1 MADLYLSR
9 ADWGANTE
17 LPRLGHSVTADKRT
31 ELHVHHTAAVD
42 ASDQTKNRWSL
53 ENAIKYMRRLQ
64 TVRPDLGLDV
74 PYTEV
79 FFVLENLDVAVMEG
93 RGLWRTGAHTKDHNT
108 AGFGW
113 SAAGNFDLNDPE
125 GIDALIGAMDNRVRW
140 LRDTSRQFPN
150 LGSSHPDGR
159 LAFGHRDTKTT
170 ACPGSHLFAEIHRIG
185 ATTPQPPAPQPPPP
199 SGTPVMGQAE
209 VSLGQA
215 IAFVTSRSANADYPT
230 DTVRNIV
237 ETTWRI
243 AESDGVRA
251 DLAIA
256 LMCKET
262 GFFHFGGD
270 VKAHQWNFG
279 GIGATGGVPGL
290 SFPTLEAGV
299 KAVVRR
305 MRMYAVH
312 DRSKYD
318 LAVLGRSLP
327 EVGVPEGQPG
337 FKGWGKHPNIEDF
350 NGAWAVPGD
359 GYGESIV
366 RMVELMKQ
374 TPVPSEPSSPF
385 TDEAI
390 AWLDNRYERKTA

>member
-17 LPRLGHSVTADKRT
+17 LPRLGYSVTADKRT

-42 ASDQTKNRWSL
+42 SSDNTKNRWSL

-64 TVRPDLGLDV
+64 TVRPDLGKDV

-79 FFVLENLDVAVMEG
+79 FFVLENLDVAIMEG
-93 RGLWRTGAHTKDHNT
+93 RGLWRTGAHTKNHNT

-125 GIDALIGAMDNRVRW
+125 GIDALIGAMDNRLRW
-140 LRDTSRQFPN
+140 LRDTSKQFPN

-159 LAFGHRDTKTT
+159 LAFGHRDTKST
-170 ACPGSHLFAEIHRIG
+170 ACPGSHLFAQIHRIG
-185 ATTPQPPAPQPPPP
+185 ATGTQPDPLP
-199 SGTPVMGQAE
+199 SGTPVMGAAE

-215 IAFVTSRSANADYPT
+215 LEFVTSRSANADYPV
-230 DTVRNIV
+230 DTVRKIV
-237 ETTWRI
+237 ETTWTI
-243 AESDGVRA
+243 AGEEGVRA

-262 GFFHFGGD
+262 GFFGYGGD
-270 VKAHQWNFG
+270 VKASQWNFG

-290 SFPTLEAGV
+290 SFPSIAAGV
-299 KAVVRR
+299 AAVVRR
-305 MRMYAVH
+305 MRMYALN
-312 DRSKYD
+312 DPAAYD
-318 LAVLGRSLP
+318 EAVLGRPLP
-327 EVGVPEGQPG
+327 STH
-337 FKGWGKHPNIEDF
+337 WGRYPNIEDF
-350 NGAWAVPGD
+350 NGVWAVPGT

-374 TPVPSEPSSPF
+374 VPTAPEPSHPF
-385 TDEAI
+385 SDTEI
-390 AWLDNRYERKTA
+390 AWLDARYVRR